1 MVSITSQQR
10 ASLFTAVLTFDD
22 TSQAEDEESSL
33 PHLDGFQS
41 KLPPGILPH
50 GLPQVKEVQPA
61 VTALESATMKQEPV
75 KQGESV
81 HSRTCKDV
89 QCRETKYRSFYCK
102 LRVSDT

>member
-1 MVSITSQQR
+1 
-10 ASLFTAVLTFDD
+10 LTFDD

-61 VTALESATMKQEPV
+61 VTALESVTIKQEPV
-75 KQGESV
+75 KHGESTV
-81 HSRTCKDV
+81 EHLFKDV
-89 QCRETKYRSFYCK
+89 QFRETKYRSFYCK
-102 LRVSDT
+102 LTCYSHINFPLWQK